1 MKITSIADRVALHNG
16 VEMPWFGLGV
26 FRAEEGNEVFN
37 AVCHAAACGYRS
49 IDTAA
54 VYGNEEGVGRALR
67 ACGVP
72 RDEMFVTTKVWNSDQ
87 GHDTTLRAFDASLE
101 RLGLDTV
108 DLYLVHWPVTGRF
121 TETWRALERMYAE
134 GRARAIGVSNF
145 LEHHLDTLLQ
155 RAEVVPMVNQVEF
168 HPRLVQ
174 PGLLA
179 KCDAL
184 GIRLEAW
191 SPIMRGKVDE
201 IPELQEIAAR
211 HGKSPA
217 QVTLRW
223 DLQHGVVTIPK
234 SVRPERIASNA
245 DVFDFELAPEEMA
258 AIDALD
264 RNERLGPDP
273 DTF

>member
-26 FRAEEGNEVFN
+26 FRAQEGDEVFN
-37 AVCHAAACGYRS
+37 AVCHAAACSYRS

-72 RDEMFVTTKVWNSDQ
+72 REEMFVTTKVWNSDQ
-87 GHDTTLRAFDASLE
+87 GYDTTLQAFDASLG

-108 DLYLVHWPVTGRF
+108 DLYLVHWPVTGQF